1 MNICSY
7 LLCRLYQR
15 KILRKQCRLVCRCA
29 AVGAPNPCAR
39 LGLTLSISCARA
51 QDTGISS
58 KAMSI
63 MNSFINDIFEKI
75 GAETAVRL
83 PSPPPS

>member
-1 MNICSY
+1 MH
-7 LLCRLYQR
+7 
-15 KILRKQCRLVCRCA
+15 V
-29 AVGAPNPCAR
+29 
-39 LGLTLSISCARA
+39 

-75 GAETAVRL
+75 GAETAVCFQSSFTAWCL
-83 PSPPPS
+83 HPPDMSLRSLQQLGMPGLALHTTCENDLFA